1 MEYDEISAV
10 GLAARVEQKR
20 ESPVTNL
27 DYLMYAGAAIAS
39 IGVAAWTCTSFIEQK
54 KNVAVNSNGAF
65 ERLI

>member
-10 GLAARVEQKR
+10 GLAARVEQKK
-20 ESPVTNL
+20 SPVTNL

-39 IGVAAWTCTSFIEQK
+39 IGVAAWTCTTFIEQK